1 MFRLNFLNYGVII
14 INGFNSFGGFIVYFE
29 LRWVDL
35 IIFSL
40 IFFIVF
46 VFSLGRV
53 IECVLI

>member
-14 INGFNSFGGFIVYFE
+14 INGFNSFDGFIVYFE